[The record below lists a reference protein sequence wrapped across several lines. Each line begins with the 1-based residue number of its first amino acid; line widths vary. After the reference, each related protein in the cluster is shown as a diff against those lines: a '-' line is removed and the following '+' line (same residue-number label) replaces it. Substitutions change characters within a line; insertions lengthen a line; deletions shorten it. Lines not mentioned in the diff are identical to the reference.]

1 MASPLSSRLFWG
13 SAGLVWCLI
22 GFAFAVPALVAVRVE
37 LARQRERAAVQAAA
51 LLEATAPPAGA
62 ELARGD
68 AVALQRRLAALLR
81 DAPTLGAAYVSGQR
95 GKAVAHTAPAHV
107 GELMLDAYPPP
118 PRAQVRFAAGDRLLA
133 TIALPPQGRALGT
146 LQLEFAA
153 PDVRAAALAVL
164 AWPAL
169 AGVALLLAGT
179 LGAAWIARAGR
190 SPLAAS
196 LERTAADRADAL
208 HRQGRVIR
216 SREALLRAMSE
227 ASPLAT
233 LVADERTG
241 AVLHVN
247 GAFAAMWG
255 LAERAAALRKGE
267 IGLRDIT
274 AHCAVA
280 VEGGGALLAGTA
292 ADGRGVIAD
301 EVALRD
307 GRVLRRLAA
316 PVGDGRGG
324 EIGRLYLFEDITAR
338 KRGEID
344 LAAAR
349 DAALVASR
357 AKSEFLA
364 TMSHELRTPLHGV
377 IGSID
382 LLDGSPLDTAQQDHL
397 RTARNSADVLLDLIS
412 QILDVTTLD
421 AGTLTLEPVDFDL
434 AALCAA
440 VRARAADAAVRKGL
454 TLAVHLAPG
463 EWALHGDAR
472 RLQQVLDHLVGNAVK
487 FTDRGEV
494 EVRVARRDGAA
505 AGMVAL
511 EIEVA
516 DSGNGIP
523 VAQQASLFEPFTQA
537 DGSTTRRQG
546 GAGLGLAVAR
556 RLVAR
561 MGGEIGVSSAP
572 SAGST
577 FWFTVTLPRAH
588 AALPAPRPATAAPL
602 QGHLLVAED
611 NPINQKVAVRLLQ
624 RLGCTADVV
633 ANGREAT
640 EAAQRQPY
648 DAVLMDCMMPEM
660 DGYAATAAIRR
671 AEGEARRTP
680 IIAMTAN
687 AVAGDRDHCL
697 AAGMDDYLAKPVD
710 ADALRAVLTR
720 HLGGR

>member
-1 MASPLSSRLFWG
+1 MQS
-13 SAGLVWCLI
+13 GL
-22 GFAFAVPALVAVRVE
+22 
-37 LARQRERAAVQAAA
+37 
-51 LLEATAPPAGA
+51 
-62 ELARGD
+62 
-68 AVALQRRLAALLR
+68 
-81 DAPTLGAAYVSGQR
+81 
-95 GKAVAHTAPAHV
+95 
-107 GELMLDAYPPP
+107 
-118 PRAQVRFAAGDRLLA
+118 
-133 TIALPPQGRALGT
+133 
-146 LQLEFAA
+146 
-153 PDVRAAALAVL
+153 
-164 AWPAL
+164 
-169 AGVALLLAGT
+169 
-179 LGAAWIARAGR
+179 
-190 SPLAAS
+190 
-196 LERTAADRADAL
+196 
-208 HRQGRVIR
+208 
-216 SREALLRAMSE
+216 
-227 ASPLAT
+227 
-233 LVADERTG
+233 
-241 AVLHVN
+241 
-247 GAFAAMWG
+247 
-255 LAERAAALRKGE
+255 
-267 IGLRDIT
+267 
-274 AHCAVA
+274 
-280 VEGGGALLAGTA
+280 
-292 ADGRGVIAD
+292 
-301 EVALRD
+301 
-307 GRVLRRLAA
+307 
-316 PVGDGRGG
+316 
-324 EIGRLYLFEDITAR
+324 
-338 KRGEID
+338 
-344 LAAAR
+344 
-349 DAALVASR
+349 
-357 AKSEFLA
+357 
-364 TMSHELRTPLHGV
+364 
-377 IGSID
+377 
-382 LLDGSPLDTAQQDHL
+382 
-397 RTARNSADVLLDLIS
+397 
-412 QILDVTTLD
+412 
-421 AGTLTLEPVDFDL
+421 
-434 AALCAA
+434 
-440 VRARAADAAVRKGL
+440 AAVRKGL